1 MLLRTERCIVYPD
14 RALTGA
20 YTTRATARSARVASG
35 CSTLAWESAT
45 AEPLRVLCVPK
56 FVIFPAGYRCCLRPD
71 ITRGEGA
78 QQLQGRVKSR
88 NSGINSY
95 DPKIGR

>member
-20 YTTRATARSARVASG
+20 YTTRATARSARVTSG
-35 CSTLAWESAT
+35 RSTPAWESAT

-56 FVIFPAGYRCCLRPD
+56 FVTSPSGLSLLPA
-71 ITRGEGA
+71 
-78 QQLQGRVKSR
+78 S
-88 NSGINSY
+88 
-95 DPKIGR
+95 